1 MAAIASGLSPHPPCN
16 PVEFQGPQAYF
27 EAPST
32 QQPPLGM
39 VFAEEPLHE
48 LDAAMEVEPE
58 IDTNFCKIH
67 PCMIVFQ
74 TNDKAIVGLDLS
86 SEWNFG
92 GASDFDV
99 DFNLPPVTILSPT
112 TITRQTFSFSA
123 SNSPRPQSAVQRLS
137 PFSQFV
143 NLEVIDTRPD
153 FQIMTNLPYFRLQ
166 TMLEQPGMITPRFA
180 SLFLETKRSFENTS
194 PCRYILSWTGF
205 YCRLRTLLL
214 SCRLR
219 HDEMSYRSY
228 SV

>member
-1 MAAIASGLSPHPPCN
+1 MAAIASGLNLHPLCN
-16 PVEFQGPQAYF
+16 PVEFHAPQAYF
-27 EAPST
+27 EASAT

-39 VFAEEPLHE
+39 TFAEEPLHE

-67 PCMIVFQ
+67 PCMVVFR
-74 TNDKAIVGLDLS
+74 TNDKVIVRLDLS

-92 GASDFDV
+92 GASDFD
-99 DFNLPPVTILSPT
+99 FNSPPVTSLSPT

-123 SNSPRPQSAVQRLS
+123 SNSPGPQSAGQRLS

-166 TMLEQPGMITPRFA
+166 TMLEQPGMITPQFA
-180 SLFLETKRSFENTS
+180 SPFPRLSVAFRVHLPADTS
-194 PCRYILSWTGF
+194 YPGRNSIVAYEHCYYPTN
-205 YCRLRTLLL
+205 
-214 SCRLR
+214 
-219 HDEMSYRSY
+219 
-228 SV
+228 